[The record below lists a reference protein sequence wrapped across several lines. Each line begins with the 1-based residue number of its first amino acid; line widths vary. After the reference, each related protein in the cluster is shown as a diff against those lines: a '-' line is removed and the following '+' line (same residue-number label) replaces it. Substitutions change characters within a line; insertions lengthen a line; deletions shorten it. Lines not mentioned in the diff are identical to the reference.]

1 MKPNLSISCRGLTA
15 GEDQLPQERAN
26 VTKGSDNSNPNM
38 NLAVISSFFAPFEKV
53 CSACRGKLL
62 RKS

>member
-1 MKPNLSISCRGLTA
+1 MIGLTA